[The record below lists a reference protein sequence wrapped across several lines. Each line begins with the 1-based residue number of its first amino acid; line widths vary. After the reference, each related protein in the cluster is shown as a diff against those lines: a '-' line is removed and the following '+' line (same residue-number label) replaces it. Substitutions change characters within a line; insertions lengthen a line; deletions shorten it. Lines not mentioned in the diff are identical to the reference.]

1 MSNSTTEAHL
11 AAAKQWFDDNVADF
25 IDDEEAEAFASHI
38 CEISAIPM
46 IWEWSGVYNMD
57 IIFKVIDE
65 KEERGLAHHR

>member
-25 IDDEEAEAFASHI
+25 IDDDEAAEFADHI

-46 IWEWSGVYNMD
+46 TWEWADFAFGIN
-57 IIFKVIDE
+57 FKVIN
-65 KEERGLAHHR
+65 EEE